1 MNANGTYNGLDGG
14 AVNGAYNGVNS
25 GVGNGAVSNEGLI
38 IKRYFLD
45 QFPNA
50 TVAYS
55 LRRLSVAYLGSPIR
69 VRRSSDNAEQDIEF
83 NIDGIVNE
91 IQLRGFVG
99 DGDGFISVWYD
110 QSGQGN
116 HATQT
121 SANQP
126 RIVIGGVVN
135 KQDGNICINFATNKW
150 LDTQNILFN
159 GSPFSFIL
167 TAGSHQSGSAD
178 YFGSRGGISQ
188 GGWTYA
194 VRTSTSYL
202 LGMIGGN
209 NCTIIFN
216 SQLSKHIAYT
226 SYIGTAQSLFINST
240 FSTTNTSSYSP
251 PTSVFN
257 IGRAG
262 PSISNN
268 FNGNIFELI
277 GYTGNQEINRLRM
290 ERNANNYYK
299 IY

>member
-1 MNANGTYNGLDGG
+1 MNGIYNGIDNGN
-14 AVNGAYNGVNS
+14 VNGIYHSINN
-25 GVGNGAVSNEGLI
+25 GVGNGVVSNEGLI
-38 IKRYFLD
+38 IKRFFLD

-55 LRRLSVAYLGSPIR
+55 LRRLSIGYLGTPIR

-99 DGDGFISVWYD
+99 DGDGFVSVWYD
-110 QSGQGN
+110 QSGLGN
-116 HATQT
+116 HASQT

-135 KQDGNICINFATNKW
+135 KQDGNMCINFATNKW
-150 LDTQNILFN
+150 LETQNILFPN
-159 GSPFSFIL
+159 NFSFIL
-167 TAGSHQSGSAD
+167 SAGIHQAGSAD
-178 YFGSRGGISQ
+178 YFGSRAGIS
-188 GGWTYA
+188 GDGWIYG

-202 LGMIGGN
+202 LGNVGFA
-209 NCTIIFN
+209 NCTITF
-216 SQLSKHIAYT
+216 STQLSKHIAYL

-240 FSTTNTSSYSP
+240 FSATNTSSISNASP
-251 PTSVFN
+251 LNV
-257 IGRAG
+257 GRGG
-262 PSISNN
+262 PQIANN
-268 FNGNIFELI
+268 FNGNMFELI
-277 GYTGNQEINRLRM
+277 GYRSDQAINRLRM